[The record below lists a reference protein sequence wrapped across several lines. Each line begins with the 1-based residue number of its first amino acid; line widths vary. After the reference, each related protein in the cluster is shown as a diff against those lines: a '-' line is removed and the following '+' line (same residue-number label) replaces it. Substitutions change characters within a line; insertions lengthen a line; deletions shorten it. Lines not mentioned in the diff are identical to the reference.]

1 MLNHIEEKPQKQAH
15 LGRRAHKF
23 TGPFRLS
30 LQETGMKPQLVMH
43 PMVTLLVLWP
53 CSRGVGRGRREA
65 GRGEG
70 RGRGGGK
77 WGPLKP
83 TLRGIHRSTTKPL
96 ETHRCTTPPS
106 SLGLPLEGHS
116 LPLPSRGSWTYP
128 VGGRTRERAHPDL
141 NQGPADLQSAALTTE
156 LCTQVQDARYLQL
169 PSTVFGSILKRC
181 SNLQAGREPP
191 RRRQGAKQPSV
202 WRSRIEC
209 ISVSEQANRKLQHV
223 APLPWQQQ
231 QPCSKTVRSFCK
243 VRSR

>member
-30 LQETGMKPQLVMH
+30 FHLQETGMKPQLVMH

-83 TLRGIHRSTTKPL
+83 TLRGIRRTTTKPL
-96 ETHRCTTPPS
+96 ETPRCTTPPS

-156 LCTQVQDARYLQL
+156 LCTQVMIHAASQFNPTNRVRPNSLSYLR
-169 PSTVFGSILKRC
+169 PGSIRQVAEIRLSAVGFEPTRSC
-181 SNLQAGREPP
+181 LQWILSPP
-191 RRRQGAKQPSV
+191 P
-202 WRSRIEC
+202 
-209 ISVSEQANRKLQHV
+209 
-223 APLPWQQQ
+223 
-231 QPCSKTVRSFCK
+231 
-243 VRSR
+243 